1 MCTKLPV
8 LSGFLIAPFCLFQ
21 HWCEDLWP
29 AFLQV
34 CVVCIKQWP
43 QSWAGKKMR
52 DLISCGANRDEAL
65 FAWGHAEIWC
75 RIGAQVFSDHRM
87 ILLRCFSQC
96 VLISPS
102 CWFLTAAVLSL
113 YHLSFIPWLVAE
125 AENPIRMWI
134 QWFLL
139 NVMWLFLKV
148 GLCRFLFKVVI
159 IVWWGCICLVSL
171 LKVSV

>member
-1 MCTKLPV
+1 
-8 LSGFLIAPFCLFQ
+8 
-21 HWCEDLWP
+21 
-29 AFLQV
+29 
-34 CVVCIKQWP
+34 
-43 QSWAGKKMR
+43 MR
-52 DLISCGANRDEAL
+52 DLISRGANRDEAL
-65 FAWGHAEIWC
+65 FAWGHTEIWC
-75 RIGAQVFSDHRM
+75 RIGGQVFSDHRM

-113 YHLSFIPWLVAE
+113 YHLLFIPWLAAE
-125 AENPIRMWI
+125 AENPICMWI

-139 NVMWLFLKV
+139 NIMWLFLKV

-171 LKVSV
+171 LKVSVKHCRMATKQSYIVWGKIPMLPCLLWAHQLFFIAF